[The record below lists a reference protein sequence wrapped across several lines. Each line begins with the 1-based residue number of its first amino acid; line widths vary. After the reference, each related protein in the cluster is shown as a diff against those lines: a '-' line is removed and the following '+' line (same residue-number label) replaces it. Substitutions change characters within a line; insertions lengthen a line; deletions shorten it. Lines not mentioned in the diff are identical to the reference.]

1 MEIVRQISLGN
12 KYGLHA
18 RASSRLAM
26 TAQQFKAAIRVGRV
40 GAPEEVDAK
49 SIIAMLTLGAP
60 KGVALSIRVTGEDAE
75 LAMAAVIDLIEQNF
89 GEE

>member
-1 MEIVRQISLGN
+1 MEVVRNVSLGN
-12 KYGLHA
+12 KHGLHA
-18 RASSRLAM
+18 RASSRLAL
-26 TAQQFKAAIRVGRV
+26 TAQRFKATIRLSRV

-60 KGVALSIRVTGEDAE
+60 KGAALSIRATGEDAE
-75 LAMAAVIDLIEQNF
+75 TAVAAVVELIEQNF